1 MHLSRKSRR
10 LINRVALFLFYIV
23 GFGLTVYGLAYLL
36 FHDSPS
42 PSTSLSP
49 ASARYATFAGLVMIG
64 QLAAS
69 FLARSCCTL
78 VVYSFWMAMKRVP
91 TKFVYYIEAVSDPI
105 VWFVYSLVLLTAFHA
120 LFGLTVIGDVA
131 DDADD
136 AAPLHHLS
144 PVARTWCTR
153 ALLLLITRSLG
164 QVVTSLTVKAVLTQF
179 YSKSFWQSMKDQLL
193 REFELQL
200 LASKCPHDER
210 GKKLP
215 KLSAASVAQ
224 ARSAAHTVARTAATE
239 EVIRARLGC
248 VGC

>member
-1 MHLSRKSRR
+1 
-10 LINRVALFLFYIV
+10 
-23 GFGLTVYGLAYLL
+23 
-36 FHDSPS
+36 
-42 PSTSLSP
+42 
-49 ASARYATFAGLVMIG
+49 MIG
-64 QLAAS
+64 QLVAS